1 MIGGARK
8 CKQIWQSIR
17 KADFRKEGSINET
30 NLKLVFENCKQII
43 FDLLRITT
51 PQEFL
56 EVFDQGGDSALNED
70 EQILIFSLIK
80 EKMYILANELCT
92 VQEYQL
98 YKDLMR
104 EVRLLEKDLNQYQ
117 NELRTNI
124 QQNQLKEYVDIGD
137 EKLQEFY
144 RDWEHRFQEFEDE
157 SIVKIEDLKIQHED
171 QMEQLNAKLD

>member
-1 MIGGARK
+1 
-8 CKQIWQSIR
+8 
-17 KADFRKEGSINET
+17 
-30 NLKLVFENCKQII
+30 V
-43 FDLLRITT
+43 FDL
-51 PQEFL
+51 
-56 EVFDQGGDSALNED
+56 GGDSALNED

-80 EKMYILANELCT
+80 EKMYILADELCV

-124 QQNQLKEYVDIGD
+124 QQKQLKEYIDIGD

-144 RDWEHRFQEFEDE
+144 RDWERKF
-157 SIVKIEDLKIQHED
+157 
-171 QMEQLNAKLD
+171 